1 MARARAGFD
10 RSGRFQPSKALETA
24 VFIELMRRGAQV
36 SYVQTAGGFEVDFL
50 ARFPGGRQELVQ
62 VCAEARDAATEEREL
77 RALLTAREEHPGV
90 TPSLVTLLPEGFRRM
105 PEQIPVWEAGMWL
118 LSTEM

>member
-50 ARFPGGRQELVQ
+50 ACLPGGRRELIQ
-62 VCAEARDAATEEREL
+62 VCAEAPDAATEEREI
-77 RALLTAREEHPGV
+77 RALLAAREEHPGAAL
-90 TPSLVTLLPEGFRRM
+90 TLVTLVPETFRKIQ
-105 PEQIPVWEAGMWL
+105 PEIRLVDRSDWIIQ
-118 LSTEM
+118 